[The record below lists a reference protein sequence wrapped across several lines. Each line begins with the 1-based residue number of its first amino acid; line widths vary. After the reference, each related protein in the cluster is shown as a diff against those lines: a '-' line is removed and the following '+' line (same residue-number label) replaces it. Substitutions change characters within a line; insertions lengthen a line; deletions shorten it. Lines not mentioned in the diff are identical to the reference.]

1 MGRERLEGKGMDQA
15 LTFLAGVAMI
25 EEVDEREV
33 L

>member
-1 MGRERLEGKGMDQA
+1 MGRERLEGMDQA